1 MIETVTVSTAQL
13 YLNKI
18 VRELD
23 RTDGVLVIR
32 NMRTNDCVVVL
43 AAHKWHSEL
52 ETLLGEAFDC

>member
-1 MIETVTVSTAQL
+1 MIKTVTVSTAKM

-23 RTDGVLVIR
+23 RTDSVLVIR